1 MHTHLAGNM
10 AQHRVAVFELDA
22 KCRVREVLKNLALHL
37 NDVVL
42 GHSFAY
48 RIGKPAPLKLAF
60 LSNESYW

>member
-1 MHTHLAGNM
+1 
-10 AQHRVAVFELDA
+10 VAVFELDA
-22 KCRVREVLKNLALHL
+22 KCRVREVLKNLTLHL